1 MPAVVG
7 TITNV
12 DSTRD
17 TFVVYGTVTLSSSYP
32 ASSAGDTLSFAGFD
46 QIKSSSAPLWVDL
59 VEQPSTVSATAPSGI
74 WWEFAPGTT
83 QANGK
88 LVALVSGSSGSA
100 AQQLG
105 NVTYS
110 SVNAANLK
118 FRAIFNKFI

>member
-1 MPAVVG
+1 MASIVG

-17 TFVVYGTVTLSSSYP
+17 TFVVYGTVTLSGSYP
-32 ASSAGDTLSFAGFD
+32 ASSVGDTLSFAGKD

-59 VEQPSTVSATAPSGI
+59 VEQPATPSATTPSGI
-74 WWEFAPGTT
+74 QWQFSPGTT

-88 LVALVSGSSGSA
+88 LLAFVTGTGGAGSA
-100 AQQLG
+100 QLG
-105 NVTYS
+105 NVTYA
-110 SVNAANLK
+110 SVNATNLK